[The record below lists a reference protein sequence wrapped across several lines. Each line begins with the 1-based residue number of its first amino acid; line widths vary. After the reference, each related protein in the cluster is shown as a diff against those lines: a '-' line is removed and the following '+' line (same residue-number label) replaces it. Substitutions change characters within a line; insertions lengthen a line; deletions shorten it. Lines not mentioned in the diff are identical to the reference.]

1 MVYEFSAG
9 GLVVDNGKVL
19 IIKTKNL
26 KKDEVYTF
34 PKGKIAQGEKPED
47 AALREVQEE
56 TGYKC
61 EITKRI
67 DKVEY
72 FYKREGQLIK
82 KVVYWFLMKPV
93 EKVGEHDKEI
103 LDVFWKEI
111 NETERILTYKSDKEM
126 IKKEKIISGFSLP
139 TSPA

>member
-9 GLVVDNGKVL
+9 GLVIDNDKVL
-19 IIKTKNL
+19 IIKAKNL
-26 KKDEVYTF
+26 KGDEVYAF
-34 PKGKIAQGEKPED
+34 PKGKINQGEKPEE
-47 AALREVQEE
+47 AALREVREE

-82 KVVYWFLMKPV
+82 KTVYWFLMKPL
-93 EKVGEHDKEI
+93 EKTGEHDQEI
-103 LDVFWKEI
+103 LDTFWKEI
-111 NETERILTYKSDKEM
+111 NEAGNILTYKSDKEM
-126 IKKEKIISGFSLP
+126 IKVRGAKDD
-139 TSPA
+139 

>member
-9 GLVVDNGKVL
+9 GLVIDNGKVL

-26 KKDEVYTF
+26 KGDIVHTF

-56 TGYKC
+56 TGYQC
-61 EITKRI
+61 EIIKRI

-82 KVVYWFLMKPV
+82 KAVYWFLMKPL
-93 EKVGEHDKEI
+93 EGTGEHDKEI
-103 LDVFWKEI
+103 LDVFWRET
-111 NETERILTYKSDKEM
+111 NEAEGILTYKSDGEM
-126 IKKEKIISGFSLP
+126 LKKWLK
-139 TSPA
+139 